1 MKVVPGPL
9 HHNALVLSAR
19 FACVFTHT
27 QYFSLYLSLSH
38 THPLYLAHTPSLSH
52 THTFSLYISLV
63 LSLSLSLSPS
73 LQCLASGSAPPAEL
87 TAQVLGQAPGFAES
101 NFAGLVMV
109 SWRLL
114 SSNAAC
120 AILILA
126 SRQNSGKNE
135 QEAKTEQDATM
146 TKKDLVKLY
155 HEVKQEAAPEAD
167 KKVLRPAQSEAERKV
182 FTDKR
187 TY

>member
-1 MKVVPGPL
+1 MCL
-9 HHNALVLSAR
+9 HTYTI
-19 FACVFTHT
+19 F
-27 QYFSLYLSLSH
+27 FSLSF
-38 THPLYLAHTPSLSH
+38 PLAHTPSLSR
-52 THTFSLYISLV
+52 THTLSLSLTHTLTLYLSLV

-155 HEVKQEAAPEAD
+155 HEVKQGAAPEAD